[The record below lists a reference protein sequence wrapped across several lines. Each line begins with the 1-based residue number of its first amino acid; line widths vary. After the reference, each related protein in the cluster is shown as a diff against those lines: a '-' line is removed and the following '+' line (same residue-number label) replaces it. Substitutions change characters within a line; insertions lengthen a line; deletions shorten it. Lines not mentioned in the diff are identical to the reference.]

1 MTVAIRACQTKRRSM
16 ASKARRRFGPI
27 SPRRTA
33 GSTTVVTIATPP
45 IQITTAS
52 ICSARAITTSFIGA
66 VLMYQHVTGRC
77 NVQGNEQVNR
87 EARLAGH
94 PHPALARQG
103 ITSNQDLSQKRAAH
117 YATHPPGA
125 AWVFHRPFRP
135 GAPRALAGAPTP
147 AHPERVRAGLPA
159 AASPA
164 HRERRSPRSM
174 LPPGPGTMAGG
185 ETLPGKSRMLRLAA
199 SLRHRPERG
208 GGTAAARNE

>member
-66 VLMYQHVTGRC
+66 VLMYRMLRAVVMFRVT
-77 NVQGNEQVNR
+77 NR
-87 EARLAGH
+87 LTEKPGSRATLTPLCDAPAGGSMG
-94 PHPALARQG
+94 L
-103 ITSNQDLSQKRAAH
+103 
-117 YATHPPGA
+117 
-125 AWVFHRPFRP
+125 HRPFRP

-147 AHPERVRAGLPA
+147 PTPKGYAQACRLQLPLLIESEDLRVACCHLGRGPWPVAKRCPESRGCCVLLLLCDIGLKEA
-159 AASPA
+159 AVLPR
-164 HRERRSPRSM
+164 RETNRS
-174 LPPGPGTMAGG
+174 T
-185 ETLPGKSRMLRLAA
+185 
-199 SLRHRPERG
+199 
-208 GGTAAARNE
+208 